1 MSTGSILKIQ
11 RQERGISQ
19 LQLAE
24 QLHVSRQSISSWE
37 NDRAYPSLDNLIAL
51 SELYRISID
60 DLLKDNEELR
70 QKIERNQKRIQQ
82 YDEHLMEI
90 DTSISEIQKGAFD
103 YEKKDEFLFCL
114 TLICLGILLLPLGPV
129 IPISYFIVKRN
140 SKKGGNEEL
149 DEK

>member
-70 QKIERNQKRIQQ
+70 QKIERNQNRIQQ

-90 DTSISEIQKGAFD
+90 DTSISDIQKGAFD
-103 YEKKDEFLFCL
+103 YEKKDEFLFFFFF
-114 TLICLGILLLPLGPV
+114 ICVGILLLPLAPLS
-129 IPISYFIVKRN
+129 PINYFIFKRN
-140 SKKGGNEEL
+140 SKKGENE
-149 DEK
+149 